1 MKKLIGTVAVA
12 ALLASAAFAELN
24 FGAWL
29 KNLAGVVASDGDD
42 INAGITNPWGSWRAA
57 RLGASFVSEDEKFG
71 MEMGLAWENGAPGF
85 FANNLMWVQ
94 PWDFLKVS
102 VGAFDNW
109 TGLRGDLVFGSWGWL
124 RPNNAIR
131 WGEGITFSPCLGSGL
146 LLELF
151 PVDGL
156 QIAVGVPYS
165 ADYTA
170 VEDVYR
176 NANIAAAYTIG
187 DAAKIKV
194 QWIGKSTD
202 KKAAKTAGWYYDDK
216 ELADATDFNDAVTKA
231 RDLKDDDG
239 NALDFDVTKFSY
251 LAKDAKATGG
261 VENLFEIAFD
271 LTAVDNLFLTVGAA
285 LDIAEESDNNVYT
298 IALGASYNITDTFA
312 LFLDGSVAIPGNSD
326 LDPLFGAALGIN
338 VGLTDS
344 LGLEA
349 EVRWLH
355 QAKEAEIVSFLVGL
369 NYSVSSGAG
378 LGLGFQGLVA
388 GKNAV
393 LDESTNT
400 KPTFPALADK
410 FSWAV
415 PIYCT
420 ISF

>member
-85 FANNLMWVQ
+85 FGNNLMWVQ

-109 TGLRGDLVFGSWGWL
+109 TGLRGDLTFGSWNWL

-156 QIAVGVPYS
+156 QVSVGVPYS

-176 NANIAAAYTIG
+176 QANIAAAYTIG
-187 DAAKIKV
+187 DAAKIKA

-202 KKAAKTAGWYYDDK
+202 AKAAKAKGWYYDDK
-216 ELADATDFNDAVTKA
+216 ALDISSSKFTDAVDA
-231 RDLKDDDG
+231 VQELKDDDG
-239 NALDFDVTKFSY
+239 NAIIFDPSKLSY

-261 VENLFEIAFD
+261 VENLFEVAFD
-271 LTAVDNLFLTVGAA
+271 LTAVDNLFLTVGVA

-312 LFLDGSVAIPGNSD
+312 LFLDGSVAIPGDSD

-344 LGLEA
+344 LGLDA

-355 QAKEAEIVSFLVGL
+355 QGEDADIVSFLVGL

-393 LDESTNT
+393 LADSN

>member
-85 FANNLMWVQ
+85 FGNNLMWVQ

-165 ADYTA
+165 AEYTA

-194 QWIGKSTD
+194 QWIGKSAD
-202 KKAAKTAGWYYDDK
+202 KKAEGVYYDGKFVDDLD
-216 ELADATDFNDAVTKA
+216 EFPFNPGTADGW
-231 RDLKDDDG
+231 LDDD
-239 NALDFDVTKFSY
+239 NNVFNPSKLTY
-251 LAKDAKATGG
+251 EKASGG
-261 VENLFEIAFD
+261 VLNTFEIAFD

-285 LDIAEESDNNVYT
+285 LDIAEESDDNEYT
-298 IALGASYNITDTFA
+298 ISLGASYNITDTFA
-312 LFLDGSVAIPGNSD
+312 LFLDGSVAIPGDSD
-326 LDPLFGAALGIN
+326 LDPMFGAALGIN

-344 LGLEA
+344 LGLDA

-355 QAKEAEIVSFLVGL
+355 QGEDADIVSFLVGL

-393 LDESTNT
+393 LADSN

-420 ISF
+420 INF

>member
-42 INAGITNPWGSWRAA
+42 INAGITNPWGGWRAA

-71 MEMGLAWENGAPGF
+71 MEMGLAWEGGTPGF
-85 FANNLMWVQ
+85 FGNNLMWVQ

-109 TGLRGDLVFGSWGWL
+109 TGLRGDLTFGSWNWL

-156 QIAVGVPYS
+156 QVAVGVPYS
-165 ADYTA
+165 AEYTA

-176 NANIAAAYTIG
+176 RANIAAAYTIG

-194 QWIGKSTD
+194 QWIGKSAD
-202 KKAAKTAGWYYDDK
+202 KKAAKAAGWYYDGKAIPGTDEKTGFGDLFTSDDVELPADMGKPDLDK
-216 ELADATDFNDAVTKA
+216 LEY
-231 RDLKDDDG
+231 LKEAG
-239 NALDFDVTKFSY
+239 NP
-251 LAKDAKATGG
+251 TGG

-326 LDPLFGAALGIN
+326 IDPLFGAALGIN

-344 LGLEA
+344 LGLDA

-355 QAKEAEIVSFLVGL
+355 QGEDADIVSFLVGL

-393 LDESTNT
+393 LKDSN